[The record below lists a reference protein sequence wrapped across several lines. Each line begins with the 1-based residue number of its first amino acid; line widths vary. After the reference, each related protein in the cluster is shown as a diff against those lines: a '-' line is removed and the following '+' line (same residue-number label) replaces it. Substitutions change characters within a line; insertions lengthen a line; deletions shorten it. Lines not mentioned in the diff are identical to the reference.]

1 VTAIKLRKSFR
12 HRRPNPSCSLL
23 GCWVPTW
30 KLSAP
35 YRSSWRGRL
44 DDQEVD
50 QIACA
55 LVDWAPERM
64 VWGSNWSHV
73 EVDNGQSEDGALLD
87 LLAQWV
93 PEESRRARI
102 LTANPS
108 DLYGFTDV

>member
-1 VTAIKLRKSFR
+1 
-12 HRRPNPSCSLL
+12 
-23 GCWVPTW
+23 
-30 KLSAP
+30 
-35 YRSSWRGRL
+35 
-44 DDQEVD
+44 
-50 QIACA
+50 
-55 LVDWAPERM
+55 M